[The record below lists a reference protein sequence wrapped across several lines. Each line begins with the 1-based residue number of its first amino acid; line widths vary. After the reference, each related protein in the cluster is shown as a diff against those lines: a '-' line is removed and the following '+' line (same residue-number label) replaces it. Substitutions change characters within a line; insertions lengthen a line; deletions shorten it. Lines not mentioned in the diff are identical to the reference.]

1 MGSGRQF
8 LAASRLGMRRGFR
21 LGSVQGVDVTAD
33 LSLFVIAALL
43 TWSLYVDLDRAF
55 PSSSS
60 DLILMAA
67 AAGGVLF
74 FGSVFMHELS
84 HSLVALRRGLS
95 VRRIRLFIFGG
106 VSEIEEEASSPSDEL
121 LVTLAGPV
129 ASIVLGIV
137 FLLGGWALSGQWAML
152 SRIALILGV
161 ANVAI
166 GLFNLLPGLPLDGG
180 RLLRALIWHRSGDRA
195 RATKLAVTTGRWL
208 GALLMVA
215 GVALML
221 SLRDIS
227 ALWFV
232 AVGWFLFEAASTS
245 ALQEA
250 FSSRIEGLAIGDVM
264 RRTDTSIDG
273 ESTVADALDLHGWG
287 DKLRAM
293 PVAVDG
299 RVTGVFGTR
308 EVAAVDESERG
319 SVKVRDA
326 MATIGPGDVIESD
339 ELLRRAL
346 AREAGQAG
354 VLVVVER
361 GEVVGVLTG
370 EEMAGIFGDVRRDQR
385 G

>member
-1 MGSGRQF
+1 
-8 LAASRLGMRRGFR
+8 
-21 LGSVQGVDVTAD
+21 

-137 FLLGGWALSGQWAML
+137 FLLGGWAFSAQWAML

-161 ANVAI
+161 ANVSI

-180 RLLRALIWHRSGDRA
+180 RLLRALIWRRSGDRA

-308 EVAAVDESERG
+308 EVAAVAESERG
-319 SVKVRDA
+319 SVKVRDV
-326 MATIGPGDVIESD
+326 MASIGPADVIESD
-339 ELLRRAL
+339 EMLRQAL

-361 GEVVGVLTG
+361 GEVVGLLTG
-370 EEMAGIFGDVRRDQR
+370 EEMAGIFGDVRRGQGR
-385 G
+385 